1 MLIEV
6 IVNRFT
12 VAGVDVDVG
21 HCLAF
26 AIPTHISVLY
36 ARVCRL
42 DSVLSSIV
50 D

>member
-6 IVNRFT
+6 IVNRLT
-12 VAGVDVDVG
+12 VAGVDVG
-21 HCLAF
+21 HCLAS